1 MTMNTSE
8 NIGQLAKA
16 LSAAQVELTNPNLNK
31 INPHFKSKYA
41 DLASVLNAVR
51 PVLGKHGIAIMQI
64 TETLDAAI
72 ILHTRLVHTSG
83 EWISSTY
90 PVSHIGKH
98 QEMGAALTYAK
109 RQALSAMVGV
119 AGEEDDDG
127 NEATKQTLQPATFTK
142 PVKKPNA
149 NEFDPEESA
158 IVHDNMIEGL
168 NECVSK
174 EDLRAWAV
182 KNAPLKA
189 NLIEDHKKSIDKA
202 FQDAQTAIAK
212 KKEQETVAN
221 ATKAENVV

>member
-1 MTMNTSE
+1 MNTSE
-8 NIGQLAKA
+8 TIGHLAKA
-16 LSAAQVELTNPNLNK
+16 LSAAQVELTNPTLNK
-31 INPHFKSKYA
+31 VNPHYKSKYA
-41 DLASVLNAVR
+41 DLASVLNSVR

-90 PVSHIGKH
+90 PVCHIGKH

-127 NEATKQTLQPATFTK
+127 NEATKQTLQPTTFTK

-149 NEFDPEESA
+149 NQYSDTESA
-158 IVHDNMIEGL
+158 VVHDQMITEL
-168 NECVSK
+168 MDCNSK
-174 EDLRAWAV
+174 EDLRAWAT

-202 FQDAQTAIAK
+202 FQDAQIDLVK
-212 KKEQETVAN
+212 KKEKEVVAN
-221 ATKAENVV
+221 STKAEDVI

>member
-1 MTMNTSE
+1 MNTSE
-8 NIGQLAKA
+8 TIGHLAKA
-16 LSAAQVELTNPNLNK
+16 LAAAQLELTNPTLNK

-41 DLASVLNAVR
+41 DLASVLNSVR

-142 PVKKPNA
+142 PVKKSNA
-149 NEFDPEESA
+149 NEYGPEESA
-158 IVHDNMIEGL
+158 VVHDQMITEL
-168 NECVSK
+168 MDCNSK
-174 EDLRAWAV
+174 EDLRAWAT

-202 FQDAQTAIAK
+202 FQDAQVDLVK
-212 KKEQETVAN
+212 KKEKEVVAN
-221 ATKAENVV
+221 ATKAEDVI